1 MEAIGKSIEM
11 RSLKDQGHE
20 ASASQVSGLFDSA
33 PDKFSS
39 YGPDTQ
45 LLMRAVLRTIREE
58 GLASQGESEGLGESN
73 QGGAE
78 QERMR
83 GGGHRPGAKVAQQL
97 QTETLPNPKG
107 AATHERSGEKGA
119 STSTPEHRP

>member
-1 MEAIGKSIEM
+1 
-11 RSLKDQGHE
+11 
-20 ASASQVSGLFDSA
+20 
-33 PDKFSS
+33 
-39 YGPDTQ
+39 
-45 LLMRAVLRTIREE
+45 MRAVLRTIREE

-73 QGGAE
+73 QGEAE

-107 AATHERSGEKGA
+107 AATHERSGDKGA
-119 STSTPEHRP
+119 STSTPEHRPGLDYSCLNCVACRKVQSSALGRN